1 MFLLTCKDQ
10 ELNRSGKSREILVI
24 IKNYMCHPSCST
36 VIVKR
41 EKCRSLLLWS
51 LARNQLMLWDDGY
64 RTNVLCNVSDHQLA
78 YMGTPCT
85 YPQRDGQAELT
96 WSTDY
101 IPRWFTCIKLAGHL
115 TINWAEARITLYVE
129 SNSLLLVQAITL
141 VIVWAASWHRSD
153 DLSIAVKVEIVS
165 YLKQALWLELIPV
178 DSQPTGDLV
187 INLAAGCHY
196 LPPNLPSRRASRP
209 FGHYQITLLCDR
221 FTRAQSIT
229 WEWNGKELKL
239 QPLDH

>member
-10 ELNRSGKSREILVI
+10 ELKRSGKSREILVI

-51 LARNQLMLWDDGY
+51 LARNQLMLWDDDY

-96 WSTDY
+96 WVAGC
-101 IPRWFTCIKLAGHL
+101 IPRWFTRPQTVTHPSTNRAQRRVTSLITTNMLTTTPRRHLHL
-115 TINWAEARITLYVE
+115 TTTSVQCC
-129 SNSLLLVQAITL
+129 LL
-141 VIVWAASWHRSD
+141 
-153 DLSIAVKVEIVS
+153 
-165 YLKQALWLELIPV
+165 
-178 DSQPTGDLV
+178 
-187 INLAAGCHY
+187 N
-196 LPPNLPSRRASRP
+196 
-209 FGHYQITLLCDR
+209 YQ
-221 FTRAQSIT
+221 
-229 WEWNGKELKL
+229 
-239 QPLDH
+239 